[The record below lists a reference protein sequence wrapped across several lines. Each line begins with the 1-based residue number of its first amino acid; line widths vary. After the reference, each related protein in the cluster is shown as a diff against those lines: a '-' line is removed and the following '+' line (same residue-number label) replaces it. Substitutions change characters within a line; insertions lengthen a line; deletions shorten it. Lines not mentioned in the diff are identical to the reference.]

1 MSNESTEHHNSE
13 DSNRSGKA
21 KPEIRYIP
29 VDIRDVE
36 VDDEIDLLELVDKFW
51 KGRRTILKTLAV
63 FFVLG
68 LFVALVSVEEYTSEV
83 KLLPETQQDISL
95 GGLGGLAQQFGFSSS
110 DIQSGDALSVN
121 VYPSVIQSNI
131 FLQELM
137 RYELQVAESDQVVT
151 LEEYFSEY
159 QKSSFIS
166 QVAKYTVMLP
176 FTIKNWLSSS
186 GGDTPTSVDRTIGN
200 QDKLERLVRMSEK
213 EWNILRNIR
222 NRIEINQ
229 DTETG
234 VVSVSVKMQDPVIA
248 ADVADE
254 VVQML
259 SEYIIEKR
267 TEKTRQDVEFI
278 EERFEEA
285 RKRFEAAQQ
294 ELAAFND
301 ANRGQL
307 TAMARTEEQLLQSQ
321 YNLAFNIYN
330 SLAER
335 LEQARIKLQEETPVI
350 NVLEPAAVPD
360 RKSEPQ
366 RTFILAVFIVI
377 GTIVGSGIVLL
388 RPFFETVYFKISER

>member
-1 MSNESTEHHNSE
+1 MSNESTEYHDNAGE
-13 DSNRSGKA
+13 GSGKT
-21 KPEIRYIP
+21 PEIRYIP
-29 VDIRDVE
+29 VDLKAVE
-36 VDDEIDLLELVDKFW
+36 IDDEIDLMDLVDKFW
-51 KGRRTILKTLAV
+51 RGRKTILKTLAL

-68 LFVALVSVEEYTSEV
+68 LFVALVSIEEYTSEV
-83 KLLPETQQDISL
+83 KLLPENQQGITL
-95 GGLGGLAQQFGFSSS
+95 GGLGGLAEQFGFSSS
-110 DIQSGDALSVN
+110 NIQSGETLSAN
-121 VYPSVIQSNI
+121 VYPSIIQSNI

-137 RYELQVAESDQVVT
+137 RYKVQVPETSQLIT

-159 QKSSFIS
+159 QKSSLIS
-166 QVAKYTVMLP
+166 KVAKYTVMLP

-186 GGDTPTSVDRTIGN
+186 GGDTPTSVDRTMGN
-200 QDKLERLVRMSEK
+200 QDKLERLVRMSER
-213 EWNILRNIR
+213 EWGILRNMR
-222 NRIEINQ
+222 NRIEISQ

-248 ADVADE
+248 ADVADQ

-259 SEYIIEKR
+259 SEYITEKR

-335 LEQARIKLQEETPVI
+335 LEEARIKLQEETPVI

-366 RTFILAVFIVI
+366 RTFILAVFIII
-377 GTIVGSGIVLL
+377 GMIIGSGIIFL
-388 RPFFETVYFKISER
+388 RPFYSLFREKIFDN

>member
-1 MSNESTEHHNSE
+1 MSNEENEHHHPE
-13 DSNRSGKA
+13 HDTPGRA
-21 KPEIRYIP
+21 KPEIRYVP
-29 VDIRDVE
+29 VDIRNVD
-36 VDDEIDLLELVDKFW
+36 VDDEIDLLEIANKFW
-51 KGRRTILKTLAV
+51 KGRKTLLKTIAV

-68 LFVALVSVEEYTSEV
+68 LFVALVSVEEFTSEV
-83 KLLPETQQDISL
+83 KLLPENQQGISL
-95 GGLGGLAQQFGFSSS
+95 GGLGGLAEQFGFSSS
-110 DIQSGDALSVN
+110 SMQNSEALSVN
-121 VYPSVIQSNI
+121 VYPSIIQSNV
-131 FLQELM
+131 FLEELM
-137 RYELQVAESDQVVT
+137 RYEVQVPNNSVT
-151 LEEYFSEY
+151 VSLEEYFSEY
-159 QKSSFIS
+159 QKSSIVS
-166 QVAKYTVMLP
+166 QIVKYTVMLP
-176 FTIKNWLSSS
+176 FTIKNRL
-186 GGDTPTSVDRTIGN
+186 TSNNEENSVSVNIAEDN
-200 QDKLERLVRMSEK
+200 PEKMNRLVRLTDR
-213 EWNILRNIR
+213 EWSILRNIR
-222 NRIEINQ
+222 GRISTSL
-229 DTETG
+229 DSETG
-234 VVSVSVKMQDPVIA
+234 VVTVSVKMQDPVIA

-254 VVQML
+254 IVEML

-307 TAMARTEEQLLQSQ
+307 TAMARTEEQLLQSR

-366 RTFILAVFIVI
+366 RTFILAVFIIIGGII
-377 GTIVGSGIVLL
+377 GTGIILAK
-388 RPFFETVYFKISER
+388 PFYKKMINTLDNS